1 VWAFRALAEKLP
13 KVKTKPHTG
22 ELCGAVLEVINPKS
36 RSRKALA
43 VVPNMANRSHLH
55 AMTMIFKDLLRQV
68 FFVVR

>member
-1 VWAFRALAEKLP
+1 MGFQSTCRETAQSQDQPRTVR
-13 KVKTKPHTG
+13 
-22 ELCGAVLEVINPKS
+22 LCGAGLEVVNSTS

-55 AMTMIFKDLLRQV
+55 AMTMIFKDLLRQA